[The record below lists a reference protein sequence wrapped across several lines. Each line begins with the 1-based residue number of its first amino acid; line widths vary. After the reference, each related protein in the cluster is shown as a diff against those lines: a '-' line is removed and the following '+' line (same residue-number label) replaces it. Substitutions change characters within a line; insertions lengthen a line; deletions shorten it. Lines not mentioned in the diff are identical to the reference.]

1 MKNNI
6 HIILYFFN
14 FYEDR
19 KFGDDEIPII
29 EEIVN
34 HKSSKI
40 IYVITHSN
48 PNASNKQKKKCIIQ
62 INEGIQN
69 KTKNNSK
76 VFQETQEGGMLKAS
90 EENVV
95 FVNFHLDKKTNSQE
109 FGKKELFKKIH
120 DFFILSEDYKEYS
133 SNKNKYNKDFIE
145 KEAERLRE
153 EGKHLLLSNKVW
165 CGVVGIIPIFDW
177 VMQKYVIKKN
187 AV

>member
-1 MKNNI
+1 
-6 HIILYFFN
+6 
-14 FYEDR
+14 
-19 KFGDDEIPII
+19 
-29 EEIVN
+29 
-34 HKSSKI
+34 
-40 IYVITHSN
+40 
-48 PNASNKQKKKCIIQ
+48 
-62 INEGIQN
+62 
-69 KTKNNSK
+69 
-76 VFQETQEGGMLKAS
+76 MLKAS

-165 CGVVGIIPIFDW
+165 GGVVGIIPIFDW

>member
-48 PNASNKQKKKCIIQ
+48 PNASNKQKK
-62 INEGIQN
+62 
-69 KTKNNSK
+69 
-76 VFQETQEGGMLKAS
+76 
-90 EENVV
+90 NV
-95 FVNFHLDKKTNSQE
+95 S
-109 FGKKELFKKIH
+109 FK
-120 DFFILSEDYKEYS
+120 
-133 SNKNKYNKDFIE
+133 
-145 KEAERLRE
+145 
-153 EGKHLLLSNKVW
+153 
-165 CGVVGIIPIFDW
+165 
-177 VMQKYVIKKN
+177 
-187 AV
+187 